1 MTQWITMDISTLL
14 VAVAGAVI
22 AYTILRH
29 TVPGA
34 ALRIEPRMR
43 DIEHSLLVLRIEV
56 ENNGRIRLMEPTIRL
71 QVLEHQHRSSSEL
84 AVVLSG
90 WVPFDR
96 SRQLE
101 NEKPLS
107 WLEPALPFKSPFA
120 TGRGGTKWIDP
131 GETVSIEIAYCWA
144 KTTVLTAALQIEAK
158 WGIGSKDWQRTVT
171 RMIEKPLSPHA

>member
-34 ALRIEPRMR
+34 ALRTEPRMR
-43 DIEHSLLVLRIEV
+43 DIEHSLSVLRIEV

-84 AVVLSG
+84 AVVLSDG
-90 WVPFDR
+90 FLSIGAASLRTR
-96 SRQLE
+96 S
-101 NEKPLS
+101 PS
-107 WLEPALPFKSPFA
+107 
-120 TGRGGTKWIDP
+120 RG
-131 GETVSIEIAYCWA
+131 
-144 KTTVLTAALQIEAK
+144 
-158 WGIGSKDWQRTVT
+158 
-171 RMIEKPLSPHA
+171 